1 MPSFNFLC
9 TEVLSI
15 YLGVGGQE
23 KVIADHHA
31 LCWFLKKKD
40 LAGRLARWSL
50 KLQDLD
56 IEIVY
61 RSEKLHSDSEI
72 LSRNPVEQPG
82 VTYDIPTVFLLPQE
96 RTRSINKSRKTRHDG
111 GQSLRNHVQKRA
123 WLQND
128 ASKINLFFGMG
139 SSSAV

>member
-1 MPSFNFLC
+1 
-9 TEVLSI
+9 
-15 YLGVGGQE
+15 
-23 KVIADHHA
+23 
-31 LCWFLKKKD
+31 LKKKD

-50 KLQDLD
+50 ELQDLD

-96 RTRSINKSRKTRHDG
+96 RTRSINKSKKTLHG
-111 GQSLRNHVQKRA
+111 G
-123 WLQND
+123 
-128 ASKINLFFGMG
+128 G
-139 SSSAV
+139 